1 MATAPQQPNSVMDVH
16 HLGRKPLD
24 VIDAE
29 AIVVSQPRH
38 LALQR
43 EPEEILAEAA
53 KAAKAL
59 KALIDS
65 KEKKVVISGKT
76 FLQYEDWLTV
86 ARFYGISV
94 ASRTT
99 NYIERGRVQGY
110 ECHAEAILVST
121 GQVIGAAQAE
131 CLDDEEHWNTRPV
144 YEWRNNQRIKV
155 GEEKVPLF
163 QLRSMAQTRAE
174 SKVLASILRWVVV
187 LAGYSGTPAE
197 DMVQQENSGRPTQP
211 VAPNAKYTP
220 MHPDRVRKLC
230 FQIDNAKTLE
240 ELCTHYFAAAREAQ
254 KNEDRASLGAF
265 ISAKDERKRKLAAA
279 GGAQ

>member
-1 MATAPQQPNSVMDVH
+1 MSTQPISAAPEVH
-16 HLGRKPLD
+16 HLGRKAVD
-24 VIDAE
+24 VIEAE
-29 AIVVSQPRH
+29 AIAISTPPQ

-43 EPEEILAEAA
+43 APEEVLAEAS

-59 KALIDS
+59 KALIDA
-65 KEKKVVISGKT
+65 KPKKVVINGQT

-86 ARFYGISV
+86 ARFYGISPV
-94 ASRTT
+94 ARAT
-99 NYIERGRVQGY
+99 NYIERGRARGY

-131 CLDDEEHWNTRPV
+131 CLDDEDRWDTRPS
-144 YEWRNNQRIKV
+144 YEWRNGQRVKV

-197 DMVQQENSGRPTQP
+197 EMVQDKNSGRSTPP
-211 VAPNAKYTP
+211 PANYTP
-220 MHPDRVRKLC
+220 IHPERVRMLCDKLANPKSLPELLAHW
-230 FQIDNAKTLE
+230 QTAGNEAKK
-240 ELCTHYFAAAREAQ
+240 FNDREALQ
-254 KNEDRASLGAF
+254 AF
-265 ISAKDERKRKLAAA
+265 REAKEEGKRKLAQ
-279 GGAQ
+279 GGVQ